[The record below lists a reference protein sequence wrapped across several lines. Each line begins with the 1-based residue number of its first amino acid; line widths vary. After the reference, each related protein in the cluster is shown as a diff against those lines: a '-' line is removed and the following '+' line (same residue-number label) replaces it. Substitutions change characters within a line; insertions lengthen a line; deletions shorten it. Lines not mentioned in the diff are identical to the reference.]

1 MTKEPETISET
12 ISEAKAAVAAVAQL
26 EEHLRKLWVEFP
38 LAGPDVFLHYGINS
52 LARLEDHA
60 EAVMPDHREKGV
72 NWFGVIERK
81 LLDGH
86 SATIRAVLDIGL
98 KRKGDPYPTG
108 GWKAVPA
115 ADIDLDDDL
124 PWPVADIV
132 EPALNA
138 ISYSWLRKTYQEAL
152 AEATAAREAAIEE
165 ARRAWQ
171 EQKAAG

>member
-1 MTKEPETISET
+1 MTDVEDMTITEARAAEKEAET
-12 ISEAKAAVAAVAQL
+12 APARL

-38 LAGPDVFLHYGINS
+38 LAGPDVFLHYGITS
-52 LARLEDHA
+52 LGRLEDHA
-60 EAVMPDHREKGV
+60 ETVMPDFQEKGF
-72 NWFGVIERK
+72 NWFAVIEKK
-81 LLDGH
+81 LFEGH

-138 ISYSWLRKTYQEAL
+138 ISYSWLRKTYSEAL
-152 AEATAAREAAIEE
+152 AEATAQAEAFAVAFKES
-165 ARRAWQ
+165 A
-171 EQKAAG
+171 K